1 MLAHDLIRDDLEII
15 DLLHNKTYTSN
26 EINNYTRYL
35 KHSIYEKLNGDTLN
49 KIIFIDT
56 NKFLVVV
63 CGMKATWELGAS
75 LFLNDVDPK
84 VKSLPYFKKFYD
96 VIDLVL
102 GTKDT
107 IQWTTPDK
115 CILID
120 EYDSQS
126 HILSED
132 FTHDVPDITSDTVA
146 YYTTSSGTTG
156 DPKILPFTHYQTV
169 TLSSAIQQY
178 LDVKEN
184 DLPYHYKTLHHGSL
198 FNSFALPML
207 STCKTNYCGSFQLPP
222 DQFLTK
228 ILDIAKNNKA
238 NYFLLPYSW
247 IRDFKS
253 ISSTDL
259 ENLATFIT
267 IQGNTSDEMT
277 DLFDRFSPKQVIN
290 YFGCSEVGTMFISR
304 TTKDNIHKYNP
315 NRFHDI
321 IPHMDYEILSN
332 TVKCKW
338 KHIDQWFVLA
348 DKMCKEEDGS
358 IWHHGREI
366 AFAIDDQTLILH
378 DLNRLIEE
386 EIGTHQ
392 FTVVPDHTQQ
402 KLYLA
407 LYQEDLSAQDLEKL
421 NIKIQ
426 QEFSPVFFIS
436 DVYRFDPSELLLGMK
451 ISGPLL
457 LYLFGMKISKPL
469 LLYLFR
475 QKKNQE

>member
-1 MLAHDLIRDDLEII
+1 MLAHDLIRADSEII

-26 EINNYTRYL
+26 EINNYTQYL
-35 KHSIYEKLNGDTLN
+35 KHRMYEKLNGDTLN

-63 CGMKATWELGAS
+63 CSMKAAWELGAS
-75 LFLNDVDPK
+75 IFLNDVDPK
-84 VKSLPYFKKFYD
+84 IKSLPYFKNFYN

-102 GTKDT
+102 GTKDD
-107 IQWTTPDK
+107 IQRTLPEK
-115 CILID
+115 YILID
-120 EYDSQS
+120 DYDSQS
-126 HILSED
+126 RILCKE
-132 FTHDVPDITSDTVA
+132 FTHSVPEITSKTVA
-146 YYTTSSGTTG
+146 YYATSSGTTG

-169 TLSSAIQQY
+169 TLSNAIHQY
-178 LDVKEN
+178 LDIKET
-184 DLPYHYKTLHHGSL
+184 DLPFHYKTLHHGSL
-198 FNSFALPML
+198 FNSFSLPML
-207 STCKTNYCGSFQLPP
+207 STCKTNYCGAFQLSP

-253 ISSTDL
+253 VTSADL

-267 IQGNTSDEMT
+267 IQGNTSDEMK

-304 TTKDNIHKYNP
+304 TNKDNVYKYNP

-321 IPHMDYEILSN
+321 IPHIDYEILSN

-348 DKMCKEEDGS
+348 DKMIREEDGS

-366 AFAIDDQTLILH
+366 AFTIDDQTLILRN
-378 DLNRLIEE
+378 LGQLIEE
-386 EIGTHQ
+386 EIGTNQ
-392 FTVVPDHTQQ
+392 FTIVPDHIQQ

-407 LYQEDLSAQDLEKL
+407 LYKEDLSTLGLEKL

-436 DVYRFDPSELLLGMK
+436 DIYRFDPSDLLFGMK

-457 LYLFGMKISKPL
+457 LYLF
-469 LLYLFR
+469 R
-475 QKKNQE
+475 QRKNQE